1 MIDIFRMGDR
11 IEVFSAG
18 RSLGTGV
25 FIQFSSKNEELNLN
39 NDFLLWVED
48 KDQSAHMTDMNSI
61 NIRKIT

>member
-1 MIDIFRMGDR
+1 MFRTGDR

-18 RSLGTGV
+18 RSIGTGV
-25 FIQFSSKNEELNLN
+25 FIQFSSDNEDLNLH

-48 KDQSAHMTDMNSI
+48 KDQSAHMTDMSSI